1 MDQASNADTATV
13 TDLRAST
20 SPEFRDAPPEL
31 IGSSAA
37 VARVRELIRRVAVA
51 DGGVLLVAEP
61 GTDVESIAR
70 ELHTFGGG
78 AAAPFVP
85 ADCSEDSIEAVLLGD
100 ASRAAI
106 SDLEPVSPS
115 SRLVAARGGALFL
128 ANVGELPASAQARLA
143 RIARDG
149 QARMAGE
156 TVAIRVRIIAS
167 AMPGIDADV
176 QERRFRSDLYRRVT
190 TSRIDLPPLR
200 MRADDVPSIAVRLLD
215 DRCAS
220 DGLARRT
227 FTNAALALLGAVSWP
242 GNLAELRDVI
252 ERVVSSTSDAAAT
265 IHVEHVL
272 PALQLDRAPVSF
284 VPSGTLREARQRFE
298 RDYIAA
304 VLHHHGWRMADAA
317 QTLGIQRPNLYRKA
331 RQLGIPLVRASE

>member
-1 MDQASNADTATV
+1 MDPSPIAATV
-13 TDLRAST
+13 NDLHVSAP
-20 SPEFRDAPPEL
+20 PEPRDSPPEL
-31 IGSSAA
+31 IGSSPAI
-37 VARVRELIRRVAVA
+37 VRVRELIRRVAAV
-51 DGGVLLVAEP
+51 DGGVLFVAEP
-61 GTDVESIAR
+61 GIGVESVAR
-70 ELHTFGGG
+70 ELHALARGF
-78 AAAPFVP
+78 AAPFVP
-85 ADCSEDSIEAVLLGD
+85 VDCSADAIDEMLLGVPD
-100 ASRAAI
+100 GAAP
-106 SDLEPVSPS
+106 SDLQHVSPS
-115 SRLVAARGGALFL
+115 SRLVAARGGTLFL
-128 ANVGELPASAQARLA
+128 ANISELPASAQARLA

-149 QARMAGE
+149 EARVAGDA
-156 TVAIRVRIIAS
+156 VPMRLRIVAS
-167 AMPGIDADV
+167 AVPGIDADV

-200 MRADDVPSIAVRLLD
+200 MRADDVPAIAVRLLA

-220 DGLARRT
+220 DHLASRT
-227 FTNAALALLGAVSWP
+227 FTDASLALLGAVSWP
-242 GNLAELRDVI
+242 GNLTQLRDAI
-252 ERVVSSTSDAAAT
+252 DRVVSSTSGAAAT

-304 VLHHHGWRMADAA
+304 VLQHHGWRMADAA

>member
-1 MDQASNADTATV
+1 MDPSPITATV
-13 TDLRAST
+13 NDLHVSAP
-20 SPEFRDAPPEL
+20 PEPRDSPPEL
-31 IGSSAA
+31 IGSSPAI
-37 VARVRELIRRVAVA
+37 VRVRELIRRVAAV
-51 DGGVLLVAEP
+51 DGGVLFVAEP
-61 GTDVESIAR
+61 GTGVESVAR
-70 ELHTFGGG
+70 ELHALARGS
-78 AAAPFVP
+78 AAPFVP
-85 ADCSEDSIEAVLLGD
+85 VDCSAEAIDEMLLGVPD
-100 ASRAAI
+100 GAAR
-106 SDLEPVSPS
+106 SDLEHVSPS
-115 SRLVAARGGALFL
+115 SRLVAARGGTLFL
-128 ANVGELPASAQARLA
+128 ANIGELPASAQARLA

-149 QARMAGE
+149 EARVAGDA
-156 TVAIRVRIIAS
+156 VPMRLRIVAS
-167 AMPGIDADV
+167 AVPGIDADV

-200 MRADDVPSIAVRLLD
+200 MRADDVPAIAVRLLD

-220 DGLARRT
+220 DHLASRT
-227 FTNAALALLGAVSWP
+227 FTDASLALLGAVSWP
-242 GNLAELRDVI
+242 GNLTELRDVI
-252 ERVVSSTSDAAAT
+252 DRVVSSTSGAAAT

-304 VLHHHGWRMADAA
+304 VLQHHGWRMADAA